1 MEIDMITTEKQVE
14 ALEALDK
21 AQNILND
28 DDTDDDIKSCLGSLI
43 SDVYDME
50 VRE

>member
-1 MEIDMITTEKQVE
+1 MLTKAKQAE

-28 DDTDDDIKSCLGSLI
+28 PDTDDDIQCCLGGLI
-43 SDVYDME
+43 EDVGDME
-50 VRE
+50 VIE

>member
-1 MEIDMITTEKQVE
+1 MITAEQKTEV
-14 ALEALDK
+14 LEALDK

-28 DDTDDDIKSCLGSLI
+28 EDTDDDIKCTIGGLI

-50 VRE
+50 TQ

>member
-1 MEIDMITTEKQVE
+1 MLTEQKKKE

-28 DDTDDDIKSCLGSLI
+28 EDTDEDIQCCLGGLI

-50 VRE
+50 TEG